1 MPNSDT
7 IERELVDA
15 CGEALLLAFNEFSD
29 LFMFV
34 KDRERRFV
42 LCSDPFVHLMGY
54 RSVSQMIGLRDEDIS
69 PEYLV
74 DHYRAHDE
82 RVLTTGHRIVDLIE
96 LVRNVDG
103 TYDWFLTTKLPV
115 RGADGEIIGLVG
127 ITRGLTK
134 RNAVADRL
142 LPLTPAVELIS
153 REYHRQLTI
162 AEMAE
167 TVSMSTSHFSRTF
180 KDHFGSTPHQYIR
193 RVRLMAACDLLS
205 TTDLPLSVVASR
217 TGYYDQSHMSNEFV
231 RERGITPLAYRVKVA
246 GDGPVPRAA
255 TNHRRRPSRS
265 PTP

>member
-1 MPNSDT
+1 MANQDT
-7 IERELVDA
+7 MERQLVEG

-34 KDRERRFV
+34 KDRSRRFV
-42 LCSDPFVHLMGY
+42 LCSEPFVHLMGY
-54 RSVSQMIGLRDEDIS
+54 RSARQLIGLRDEDIS

-74 DHYRAHDE
+74 DHYRTHDE
-82 RVLTTGHRIVDLIE
+82 RVLTTGQKIVDLIE

-115 RGADGEIIGLVG
+115 RAAGGGIIGLVG
-127 ITRGLTK
+127 VTRGLTK

-153 REYHRQLTI
+153 REYHRQLTV
-162 AEMAE
+162 AELAE
-167 TVSMSTSHFSRTF
+167 TVSMSPSHFSRTF
-180 KDHFGSTPHQYIR
+180 KDHFGATPHRYIR
-193 RVRLMAACDLLS
+193 KVRLMAACDLLS

-231 RERGITPLAYRVKVA
+231 RERGITPLAYRAMVT
-246 GDGPVPRAA
+246 GNGSGPA
-255 TNHRRRPSRS
+255 TRIAIGRRKDRLE
-265 PTP
+265 